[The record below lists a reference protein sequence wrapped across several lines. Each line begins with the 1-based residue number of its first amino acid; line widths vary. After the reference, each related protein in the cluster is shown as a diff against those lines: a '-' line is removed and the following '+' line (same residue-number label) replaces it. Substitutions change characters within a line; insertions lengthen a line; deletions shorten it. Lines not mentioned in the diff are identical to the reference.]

1 MRASAGLLLHR
12 ERDGTREVLLGH
24 MGGPLWTRRDE
35 RAWTIVKGEYDP
47 AAEDPLIAARREF
60 LEETGSAAPDGEALD
75 LGEIRQSGGKR
86 VRAWALAADFDP
98 AAHRPGTFTM
108 EWPPRSGRTA
118 EFPELDRLAWWD
130 LDTARDKAI
139 AAQSAFMDRLEAALR
154 GEGTAGG
161 GDGTI
166 I

>member
-1 MRASAGLLLHR
+1 MRTSAGLLLHR

-24 MGGPLWTRRDE
+24 MGGPLWARRDE

-47 AAEDPLIAARREF
+47 EAEDPLVAARREF
-60 LEETGSAAPDGEALD
+60 LEETGSAAPDGELLD

-98 AAHRPGTFTM
+98 AAHHPGTFTM

-130 LDTARDKAI
+130 LGRARDKVI
-139 AAQSAFMDRLEAALR
+139 AAQAALIDRLEAVLR
-154 GEGTAGG
+154 GEGAADGG
-161 GDGTI
+161 QGTI